1 MQQPA
6 PGSQTIDV
14 SLLREA
20 LAQSQIRFSL
30 LKERYPRLR
39 GWLVLSNPTGQSDI
53 GGDWVVMLGA
63 FPGLFHDTPAKTS
76 ALALL
81 GTVGD
86 LNDPERKRKLDAR
99 METLSSGM
107 QVDGSCRVE
116 IRFDHLD
123 YKLIRELLSD
133 KLVDQVLTSQSR
145 ASIRIVLGTVSGL
158 ASSRA

>member
-99 METLSSGM
+99 MENCGTERPS
-107 QVDGSCRVE
+107 
-116 IRFDHLD
+116 IT
-123 YKLIRELLSD
+123 I
-133 KLVDQVLTSQSR
+133 LTSSTCQR
-145 ASIRIVLGTVSGL
+145 HPAGPHRGKHEVAL
-158 ASSRA
+158 